1 MGNSTSHCGAP
12 SMFDNNTNANQ
23 SMGTLKVQEPVS
35 KPEIE
40 SLTQSELEK
49 EIQKEIQQDKP
60 PIPSIVKP
68 STASTPS
75 IPFVPSAMASAS
87 TPNIS
92 EDTKALIGGNPFYR
106 NNLNDPNF
114 YEKPDMN
121 ELNEVLQQL
130 AQMNGGGN
138 EIMPIR
144 ERYNRYDVFKTIH
157 KIEDNLQGGADA
169 MEATGAVANET
180 KNNKAMDHIKNIIFE
195 QLKNLEKNKQNGSG
209 GCGCGSGSGV
219 AKQGQEAVSTGGYID
234 SSSDSSSSSYSSDDS
249 RTPDSS
255 SSTDSSSG
263 DYGKFNK
270 KTSKKSKKSKKSSKK
285 NKFNSESSN
294 FIVETSQVGGSEDS
308 SSSSTSKKESTS
320 SSDSSSDAGIKNS
333 TSNGNFDESEEGL
346 SVFPFNSSD
355 VNSISSRKNFRMLRR
370 KI

>member
-12 SMFDNNTNANQ
+12 SMFDNNTNTNESNESNQ
-23 SMGTLKVQEPVS
+23 SMGTLKIPDPVS

-49 EIQKEIQQDKP
+49 EIQNVKP
-60 PIPSIVKP
+60 PIPSMIKP
-68 STASTPS
+68 PAPVSK
-75 IPFVPSAMASAS
+75 
-87 TPNIS
+87 PNIPS
-92 EDTKALIGGNPFYR
+92 DFKEMIGGNTMYR

-114 YEKPDMN
+114 YEKPDLN
-121 ELNEVLQQL
+121 ELNEVLQQI

-138 EIMPIR
+138 NELMPIR

-157 KIEDNLQGGADA
+157 QIEDNLQGGAD
-169 MEATGAVANET
+169 G
-180 KNNKAMDHIKNIIFE
+180 KNGSKNKAMDHIKDIIFE
-195 QLKNLEKNKQNGSG
+195 QLRSLEKTKQNGSG
-209 GCGCGSGSGV
+209 GCGCGAS
-219 AKQGQEAVSTGGYID
+219 KPGQEAVSTGGYID
-234 SSSDSSSSSYSSDDS
+234 SSSSSSSSSYSSDDS
-249 RTPDSS
+249 ATPDSS
-255 SSTDSSSG
+255 SSTNSSSG

-270 KTSKKSKKSKKSSKK
+270 KASKKSKKSKKSSKK
-285 NKFNSESSN
+285 NKYNSEDSN

-308 SSSSTSKKESTS
+308 TSSSTSKS
-320 SSDSSSDAGIKNS
+320 SSTTSDDSSSSEKGIKNS
-333 TSNGNFDESEEGL
+333 TSNGNFNESEEGL